1 MFDRFSK
8 DFRCPFGYGH
18 SASIPGVPQSHIPIA
33 CAAIVANTGKAGLN
47 LERGEGE
54 KRAGG
59 GKRRVSILDGWK
71 IHRTSIQ
78 INFGHAVAIGDVII

>member
-1 MFDRFSK
+1 MYKRQLLSS
-8 DFRCPFGYGH
+8 PLLSSSLLG
-18 SASIPGVPQSHIPIA
+18 A